1 MVVGVADGQ
10 LIKSCVILRTDEYM
24 DGLLKEGS
32 RLDSF
37 CLDSHLWLQFLWCA
51 CCDVPWSRMFGIDG
65 EEKRKCERN
74 EANDSS
80 MCVLCPVYTIYTYT
94 HVHCICTAGGQGI
107 FFPTGKSILP
117 TRLLLQHLLSFAQ
130 HHQVGICAINHPFP
144 EKEVLCCYNE
154 PSQVSSVTSLFAFSL
169 RLTHSVS
176 ITLMTM
182 TTPKGKQPRENMEL
196 DTKHATQ
203 YNSTHFTAK
212 TQLMEIHRTL
222 HSDPHII
229 A

>member
-1 MVVGVADGQ
+1 MDHWKKGQGWSLQQLCFSVSPITQMVVGVTDGQ

-74 EANDSS
+74 EEKNSS

-94 HVHCICTAGGQGI
+94 HVHCICTAGGHHR
-107 FFPTGKSILP
+107 FPNWKVQAAVPPFTEFWHNTI
-117 TRLLLQHLLSFAQ
+117 RLAFVML
-130 HHQVGICAINHPFP
+130 II
-144 EKEVLCCYNE
+144 
-154 PSQVSSVTSLFAFSL
+154 PSPKRRSYVVAMNL
-169 RLTHSVS
+169 RRS
-176 ITLMTM
+176 
-182 TTPKGKQPRENMEL
+182 PR
-196 DTKHATQ
+196 
-203 YNSTHFTAK
+203 
-212 TQLMEIHRTL
+212 
-222 HSDPHII
+222 
-229 A
+229 